1 MIRTLKLLLLIML
14 PLFSNA
20 ESDIPLT
27 IDNRIKTYTY
37 NENDVYKLLVN
48 YGYQTTIEFAK
59 NERIT
64 TISLGDNY
72 SWKIT
77 PSSNRLFIK
86 PMEENINTNMTI
98 ITNMRTYHFDLF
110 SEKLSK
116 AKLKELVYVLRFFY
130 PSEQSSIIKEEY
142 INE

>member
-1 MIRTLKLLLLIML
+1 VRKVLGLLLLLITL
-14 PLFSNA
+14 PSFSGA

-27 IDNRIKTYTY
+27 VDNRIKTYTY

-48 YGYQTTIEFAK
+48 YGYQTVIEFSK
-59 NERIT
+59 NEKIV

-86 PMEENINTNMTI
+86 PMEENINTNMTV
-98 ITNMRTYHFDLF
+98 ITNKRTYHFDLF
-110 SEKLSK
+110 SEKLLK
-116 AKLKELVYVLRFFY
+116 EKLKELVYVLRFFY
-130 PSEQSSIIKEEY
+130 PSEEAKVLSEE
-142 INE
+142 

>member
-1 MIRTLKLLLLIML
+1 MKKILGLLLVLITL
-14 PLFSNA
+14 PSFSGA

-27 IDNRIKTYTY
+27 VDNRIKTYTY

-48 YGYQTTIEFAK
+48 YGYQTTIEFSK
-59 NERIT
+59 NEKII

-86 PMEENINTNMTI
+86 PMEENIDTNMTV
-98 ITNMRTYHFDLF
+98 ITSKRTYHFDLF

-116 AKLKELVYVLRFFY
+116 EKLKELVYVLRFFY
-130 PSEQSSIIKEEY
+130 PTEEAKVASEE
-142 INE
+142 

>member
-1 MIRTLKLLLLIML
+1 MKKILGLFLLLIIL
-14 PLFSNA
+14 PSFSGAN
-20 ESDIPLT
+20 SDIPLT
-27 IDNRIKTYTY
+27 VDNRIKTYTY

-48 YGYQTTIEFAK
+48 YGYQTTIEFSK
-59 NERIT
+59 NEKIV

-77 PSSNRLFIK
+77 PASNRLFIK

-98 ITNMRTYHFDLF
+98 ITNKRTYHFDLF

-116 AKLKELVYVLRFFY
+116 EKLKELVYVLRFFY
-130 PSEQSSIIKEEY
+130 PSEEALVASEE
-142 INE
+142 